1 MSSTFIK
8 EFDDLF
14 EEVLLDYK
22 NQFTDAEATKGS
34 LLWVKSACL
43 ASALWGLYK
52 YQDFIAAQIF
62 PDTCD
67 TENLEHHAWVYD
79 LSRKTNETDSEL
91 LERLLSYIQDP
102 PAGGKASDY
111 VKWAMTFDNVDKAYC
126 IPDGQGTGTVD
137 VVILAAADNTG
148 SEIPSSHALS
158 GTATSVSADK
168 LIDSAVDFTATS
180 TRVRI
185 GDVVT
190 NTVSSETAIVTA
202 IDDANTLTLDTD
214 IFTAIGQAY
223 SIASLCAQVK
233 AYIDEVRPVT
243 ASMVRV
249 LPPAILTQAVT
260 MTLTGSSLDKTTI
273 AANIASYINSLAPGS
288 ALYISQLMAI
298 AIAAG
303 AGNVVVSTPSADVTV
318 TNYQMIR
325 SGTVTVS

>member
-14 EEVLLDYK
+14 SAVLLDYK
-22 NQFTDAEATKGS
+22 NQFTDAEAAKGS
-34 LLWVKSACL
+34 LIWVKSACL

-52 YQDFIAAQIF
+52 YQDYIAAQIF

-67 TENLEHHAWVYD
+67 TENLEHHAWVYN

-91 LERLLSYIQDP
+91 LDRLLSYIQDP
-102 PAGGKASDY
+102 PAGGKKSDY
-111 VKWAMTFDNVDKAYC
+111 VKWAMSFDNVDRAYC
-126 IPDGQGTGTVD
+126 IPCGQGLGTVD

-148 SEIPSSHALS
+148 SEIPSSHDLM
-158 GTATSVSADK
+158 GTSTSVSTDK
-168 LIDSAVDFTATS
+168 LIDSAADYTATA

-190 NTVSSETAIVTA
+190 NTQTAAIAVVTA
-202 IDDANTLTLDTD
+202 IDDAHTLTLDTD
-214 IFTAIGQAY
+214 IFTAIGQSY

-233 AYIDEVRPVT
+233 TYIDEVRPVT
-243 ASMVRV
+243 ASFVRV
-249 LPPAILTQAVT
+249 LPPTIITQAVT
-260 MTLTGSSLDKTTI
+260 MTLTGTNLDKATI
-273 AANIASYINSLAPGS
+273 TANVTSYLNSLAPGS
-288 ALYISQLMAI
+288 TLYVSQLIAI

-325 SGTVTVS
+325 SGTVTIS